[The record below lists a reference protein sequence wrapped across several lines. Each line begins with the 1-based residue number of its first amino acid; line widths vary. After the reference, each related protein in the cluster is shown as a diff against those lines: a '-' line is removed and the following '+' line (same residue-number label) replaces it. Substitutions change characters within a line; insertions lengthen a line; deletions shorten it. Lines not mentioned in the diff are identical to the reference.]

1 MSEHKCHCHEE
12 EHNKN
17 DHCCI
22 SHHEE
27 HCHSEKHPYG
37 EEHCHCEHNH
47 SHSESGHCCC
57 DTALP
62 SCSCGHDHCHEERNE
77 KMTILRIVISAVLL
91 FALMIL
97 KIESSFS
104 FLLFLIPYF
113 IIGYDILKEAFEG
126 IIKGR
131 VFDENFLMAVA
142 TVGAFILGEYA
153 EGVFVLIFYQTGELF
168 QRLALGKSKKS
179 IEKLMEINPD
189 IAFIEK
195 DGRLFE
201 IPSEQVQ
208 VGTVITV
215 SPGERIPID
224 GIITEG
230 ESSIDLS
237 SLTGESL
244 PVFAGKGYEAL
255 SGSINLSGVLKIKTT
270 KAYSQSTA
278 SKIIELM
285 EKSGEKKAKSE
296 KFITRFSRAYTPFVC
311 ISALLVAFI
320 PPLCSLILNTNAD
333 FSLWLMRGL
342 TFLVISCPCA
352 LVMSVPLSFFGGIG
366 TLSRKGVLVKSSEA
380 LEKLKSVNTVVFDK
394 TGTLTEGSFKV
405 TDIVA
410 YETDKA
416 TLLKYAAYCEAHSSH
431 PLSVAVRKAYGKE
444 IDLAEISDYKET
456 AGVGVSAKAFSK
468 NLSAGNF
475 RLLEKLGI
483 ETDEKCNTE
492 TVIYLCEE
500 NRCLGEIY
508 LSDTL
513 KENAKDTVSFLK
525 GKGIN
530 VCILTGDR
538 KKTAKKIAEQVGA
551 DEVYA
556 NLLPEDK
563 LKILED
569 IMDKKEKGS
578 FTAFLGDGI
587 NDAPCLA
594 RCDVGIAM
602 GSLGSDAAIES
613 ADLVLTDD
621 NLEKLPLAFSVSEKT
636 VKIVKENIVFSLSV
650 KALCLI
656 LSLFGIANMWLSI
669 FADVGVMMLAVLN
682 ALRTMKK

>member
-12 EHNKN
+12 EHRKN
-17 DHCCI
+17 EHCCG

-27 HCHSEKHPYG
+27 HCHSEKHPNG

-189 IAFIEK
+189 IAFVEK

-244 PVFAGKGYEAL
+244 PVFAGKGYEVL

-416 TLLKYAAYCEAHSSH
+416 TLLKYAAYCEAHSDH
-431 PLSVAVRKAYGKE
+431 PLAVAVKKAYGKE
-444 IDLAEISDYKET
+444 IDLTEITEYKET
-456 AGVGVSAKAFSK
+456 AGIGVSATVFSK
-468 NLSAGNF
+468 KLSAGSF
-475 RLLEKLGI
+475 RLSGKNEA
-483 ETDEKCNTE
+483 EPSDESKAE
-492 TVIYLCEE
+492 TVIYVCE
-500 NRCLGEIY
+500 NDKCIGKIY

-513 KENAKDTVSFLK
+513 KKNAASTLSYLK
-525 GKGIN
+525 KKGIKTY
-530 VCILTGDR
+530 ILTGDR
-538 KKTAKKIAEQVGA
+538 KETAKKIAEQVGA

-602 GSLGSDAAIES
+602 GALGSDAAIES

-621 NLEKLPLAFSVSEKT
+621 NLEKLPLTFSVSEKT

>member
-12 EHNKN
+12 EHKKS
-17 DHCCI
+17 DHCCD

-27 HCHSEKHPYG
+27 HCHCEA
-37 EEHCHCEHNH
+37 EHTHHEDQCCCSH
-47 SHSESGHCCC
+47 SHSEA
-57 DTALP
+57 ALP

-77 KMTILRIVISAVLL
+77 KTTVARIAVSSIMLFSLILFLP
-91 FALMIL
+91 
-97 KIESSFS
+97 ENSFS

-131 VFDENFLMAVA
+131 IFDENFLMTVA
-142 TVGAFILGEYA
+142 TIGAFILGEYA

-189 IAFIEK
+189 TAFVEK
-195 DGRLFE
+195 NGRLFE
-201 IPSEQVQ
+201 TPCEKVA

-230 ESSIDLS
+230 ETSIDLS

-255 SGSINLSGVLKIKTT
+255 SGSINLTGVIKIKTT

-296 KFITRFSRAYTPFVC
+296 KFITRFSRVYTPFVC
-311 ISALLVAFI
+311 ISALLVALI
-320 PPLCSLILNTNAD
+320 PPLCSLVLNTNAD

-380 LEKLKSVNTVVFDK
+380 LERLKNADAVIFDK
-394 TGTLTEGSFKV
+394 TGTLTNGAFEV

-410 YETDKA
+410 YEADRD
-416 TLLKYAAYCEAHSSH
+416 TLLKYAAYCEAHSNH
-431 PLSVAVRKAYGKE
+431 PLAEAVKRAYGKE
-444 IDLAEISDYKET
+444 IDLTEISDYKET
-456 AGVGVSAKAFSK
+456 AGIGVSATVFSK
-468 NLSAGNF
+468 KLSAGSF

-483 ETDEKCNTE
+483 EPSESGNAE
-492 TVIYLCEE
+492 TVIYVCKE
-500 NRCLGEIY
+500 NNCIGEIY

-513 KENAKDTVSFLK
+513 KKSAVSTLSYLK
-525 GKGIN
+525 KKG
-530 VCILTGDR
+530 VKTYILTGDNEE
-538 KKTAKKIAEQVGA
+538 TAKKIAEEAGA

-563 LKILED
+563 LRILEN
-569 IMDKKEKGS
+569 IIEKKGKDS
-578 FTAFLGDGI
+578 FVAFLGDGI

-594 RCDVGIAM
+594 RADIGIAM
-602 GSLGSDAAIES
+602 GALGSDAAIES
-613 ADLVLTDD
+613 ADIVLTDD
-621 NLEKLPLAFSVSEKT
+621 NLEKLPLAFSVSGKT
-636 VKIVKENIVFSLSV
+636 VRIVKENIVFSLFV

-656 LSLFGIANMWLSI
+656 LSLFRITNMWISI
-669 FADVGVMMLAVLN
+669 FADVGVMMLAVVN
-682 ALRTMKK
+682 ALRNMKE